1 MAVYFSDITSR
12 RYLAEERERLLLASE
27 VAGADAQIV
36 RERSDALLGSIADAF
51 YLLDHDFR
59 FTYLNDDA
67 LVVLQT
73 TREALLGTTVWES
86 FPQSVDS
93 PVAVAFVD
101 TLFTGGLNSVE
112 AYFVSLATWFE
123 VHSYSRSGG
132 LMVHFRDINAR
143 KAGEVERERLLH
155 TDCGGG
161 RHSGECGGRDRSA
174 AAGNVGGGDCGG
186 GGAAGLVQMLS
197 GRRE

>member
-1 MAVYFSDITSR
+1 M
-12 RYLAEERERLLLASE
+12 
-27 VAGADAQIV
+27 
-36 RERSDALLGSIADAF
+36 
-51 YLLDHDFR
+51 
-59 FTYLNDDA
+59 
-67 LVVLQT
+67 
-73 TREALLGTTVWES
+73 WES

-101 TLFTGGLNSVE
+101 TLFTDGPNSVE
-112 AYFVSLATWFE
+112 AYFVALATWFE
-123 VHSYSRSGG
+123 VHSYSWSGG

-174 AAGNVGGGDCGG
+174 SAGNVGGGDCGRRWCRRVGADALRAARVKATLTTG
-186 GGAAGLVQMLS
+186 GLANPVVATGETVGAASITALAIFVPVIALVYLILAGVLVFRIT
-197 GRRE
+197 GRRRRSRDR